1 MICFTGG
8 SGGLDLLIVVRSGY
22 APNSGDRF
30 KPRLRIS
37 AMDRF
42 KEKFSVL
49 PIEVMVVLAINVVVA
64 AFGYYAVT
72 VWGLFIR

>member
-1 MICFTGG
+1 
-8 SGGLDLLIVVRSGY
+8 
-22 APNSGDRF
+22 
-30 KPRLRIS
+30 
-37 AMDRF
+37 MDRF

-49 PIEVMVVLAINVVVA
+49 PIDVMVVLAINIGVA

>member
-1 MICFTGG
+1 VA
-8 SGGLDLLIVVRSGY
+8 LRSGY
-22 APNSGDRF
+22 ALNSGNHF

-49 PIEVMVVLAINVVVA
+49 PIEVMVVLAINIVMA

-72 VWGLFIR
+72 VWWLFIR

>member
-1 MICFTGG
+1 LICFTSG
-8 SGGLDLLIVVRSGY
+8 SGVLDLPTVPRSGY
-22 APNSGDRF
+22 APNSGDHF

-49 PIEVMVVLAINVVVA
+49 PIEVMVVLAINVVVV

>member
-1 MICFTGG
+1 
-8 SGGLDLLIVVRSGY
+8 
-22 APNSGDRF
+22 
-30 KPRLRIS
+30 
-37 AMDRF
+37 MDRF

-64 AFGYYAVT
+64 TLGYYAVT